1 MCEPGQKVSQCLKAE
16 FTEEALGSLIED
28 SNMEKKIKSD
38 LKIMM
43 EEGEEVHCIDSIL
56 QSWSKCKHLRL
67 PKILNRKK
75 KLNHLTLYACRFILN
90 YIKLQES
97 FT

>member
-43 EEGEEVHCIDSIL
+43 EEGEEVDCID
-56 QSWSKCKHLRL
+56 
-67 PKILNRKK
+67 
-75 KLNHLTLYACRFILN
+75 
-90 YIKLQES
+90 
-97 FT
+97 